1 MSRPRIQQLR
11 RLFALPDSYLFAFI
25 FWKWFQKDSID
36 KEPLH
41 PSTLSSFTLECD
53 ALLHKHTLCSTVDN
67 EKQKGKREKMG
78 HMFFDNI
85 SPSLC
90 LNFSNI
96 ECPIL
101 VLKLSEALSSVF
113 TP

>member
-1 MSRPRIQQLR
+1 
-11 RLFALPDSYLFAFI
+11 
-25 FWKWFQKDSID
+25 
-36 KEPLH
+36 
-41 PSTLSSFTLECD
+41 
-53 ALLHKHTLCSTVDN
+53 VDN

-96 ECPIL
+96 ECAIL